1 LADTRRW
8 KGRPGGRL
16 IAFLAVA
23 PLAAL
28 LLSAAPPDPGLSAL
42 VAKVVE
48 ASGGRAALEKYPVVV
63 QEGEVAAHE
72 AADVGRLT
80 RIYERPRRL
89 RVTISYPGGPPE
101 QRILDGS
108 RAWRDRR
115 EVTGSPPQ
123 LAMVL
128 QAARMDLP
136 LSFAEAGDRLVDEGE
151 VDRDGRRLRALT
163 LRLGDGLSVT
173 AEVDEATGRIERT
186 VGRMPGGVGSLE
198 FVTAFSDF
206 RKISGVWVAFRE
218 ETFVQGRRSGTTIL
232 RNVEFLPEAPT
243 GAFRP

>member
-1 LADTRRW
+1 MADTRRW

-80 RIYERPRRL
+80 RIYGHGE
-89 RVTISYPGGPPE
+89 TGG
-101 QRILDGS
+101 R
-108 RAWRDRR
+108 
-115 EVTGSPPQ
+115 
-123 LAMVL
+123 
-128 QAARMDLP
+128 
-136 LSFAEAGDRLVDEGE
+136 
-151 VDRDGRRLRALT
+151 
-163 LRLGDGLSVT
+163 
-173 AEVDEATGRIERT
+173 
-186 VGRMPGGVGSLE
+186 
-198 FVTAFSDF
+198 
-206 RKISGVWVAFRE
+206 
-218 ETFVQGRRSGTTIL
+218 
-232 RNVEFLPEAPT
+232 
-243 GAFRP
+243 

>member
-1 LADTRRW
+1 MLA
-8 KGRPGGRL
+8 
-16 IAFLAVA
+16 AA

-28 LLSAAPPDPGLSAL
+28 LLSAAPPAPSDPGLSAL

-48 ASGGRAALEKYPVVV
+48 AYGGRAALERYPVVV
-63 QEGEVAAHE
+63 QEGEVTAHE

-80 RIYERPRRL
+80 RIFERPRRL
-89 RVTISYPGGPPE
+89 RVTIAYPGGAPE

-123 LAMVL
+123 LAMLL

-136 LSFAEAGDRLVDEGE
+136 LSFADAVDRLVDEG
-151 VDRDGRRLRALT
+151 VIDRDGKRLRAVT
-163 LRLGDGLSVT
+163 LRVGDGLSVT
-173 AEVDEATGRIERT
+173 AEVDEATGRIERA
-186 VGRMPGGVGSLE
+186 VARMPGGVGSLE

-206 RKISGVWVAFRE
+206 RKVSGVWVAFRE
-218 ETFVQGRRSGTTIL
+218 ESFVQGRHSGTTTL
-232 RNVEFLPEAPT
+232 RRVEFLPEAPT